1 MTAKKREIHMK
12 LGELEFNFRVG
23 DKVMQTANDPEH
35 NVFNGDIGYITAIML
50 AKDKS
55 NKDNTDNITVA
66 FDTGEVEYTR
76 QNWNQLTLAYATTI
90 HKAQGAEYKLVI
102 MPLVNAFSRMLQ
114 RNLLYTGLTRAS
126 ESLVLIGDVSA
137 YQRAAETEGV
147 NRHTTLQERLQ
158 QAQDGQLPD
167 VPDDDKSL
175 AAVNAINQKPVAVV
189 PVDEENTT
197 IDDTPVVDEI
207 VQAVAEDD
215 DDLLTIAKIM
225 DESIDPNVGMAGMTP
240 YDFMP

>member
-1 MTAKKREIHMK
+1 
-12 LGELEFNFRVG
+12 
-23 DKVMQTANDPEH
+23 
-35 NVFNGDIGYITAIML
+35 
-50 AKDKS
+50 
-55 NKDNTDNITVA
+55 
-66 FDTGEVEYTR
+66 
-76 QNWNQLTLAYATTI
+76 
-90 HKAQGAEYKLVI
+90 
-102 MPLVNAFSRMLQ
+102 
-114 RNLLYTGLTRAS
+114 
-126 ESLVLIGDVSA
+126 
-137 YQRAAETEGV
+137 
-147 NRHTTLQERLQ
+147 LQERLQ

-207 VQAVAEDD
+207 GQAVAEDD

-240 YDFMP
+240 YDFVP

>member
-1 MTAKKREIHMK
+1 
-12 LGELEFNFRVG
+12 
-23 DKVMQTANDPEH
+23 
-35 NVFNGDIGYITAIML
+35 
-50 AKDKS
+50 
-55 NKDNTDNITVA
+55 
-66 FDTGEVEYTR
+66 
-76 QNWNQLTLAYATTI
+76 
-90 HKAQGAEYKLVI
+90 
-102 MPLVNAFSRMLQ
+102 MLQ

-225 DESIDPNVGMAGMTP
+225 DESIDPNVGMADMTP